1 MYQLGLRSKYPSLN
15 GWPKHY
21 NQAKGIMIDDY
32 MDMAYMGIKAN
43 ILGYAN
49 EKINEAVKKTIDD
62 GNMSSLNPYN
72 EKVLAELL
80 LDIHPEMD
88 IVRYARTGG
97 EACMMALQIAF
108 DYYNANPINEKNLD
122 NFNKLFVGYNGWMI
136 KRITDNVDSFGFHYT
151 EIINNLDT
159 DYSIRPDII
168 FFELIRYERPKE
180 SVIKLLKEWQEKG
193 TILICDEVTSGF
205 RFHCGGSYQL
215 FGLEPDI
222 VVFGK
227 AMSNGFPMAAIMGK
241 KEIME
246 SANDLW
252 ISSTYFTESI
262 GPAAAIATIQELQK
276 KDYTY
281 LDYLSLLMLDA
292 WENQFEDIKTYG
304 PGPLISFQ
312 WDNNHNEKRLNY
324 SKFMLENNILATDA
338 FFPSFAHE
346 KKHLEKFCEI
356 LKLYK

>member
-1 MYQLGLRSKYPSLN
+1 MHQLGLRSKYPSLN
-15 GWPKHY
+15 GWPKY
-21 NQAKGIMIDDY
+21 YSQAKGIMIDNY
-32 MDMAYMGIKAN
+32 IDMAYMGIKSN

-49 EKINEAVKKTIDD
+49 ETVNNAVKKAIDN
-62 GNMSSLNPYN
+62 GNMSSLNPRN

-97 EACMMALQIAF
+97 EACMIAFQIAI
-108 DYYNANPINEKNLD
+108 YYHFEKTKIININ
-122 NFNKLFVGYNGWMI
+122 NYNIIFVGYNGWHI
-136 KRITDNVDSFGFHYT
+136 KQIESKYCRLYRNKINDINIDN
-151 EIINNLDT
+151 L
-159 DYSIRPDII
+159 IRPDII

-193 TILICDEVTSGF
+193 TILVCDEITSGF
-205 RFHCGGSYQL
+205 RFHPGGAYQL

-222 VVFGK
+222 VIFGK

-246 SANDLW
+246 HANDLW

-262 GPAAAIATIQELQK
+262 GPSAAIATIQELQK
-276 KDYTY
+276 KDYAY
-281 LDYLSLLMLDA
+281 LDYISLFMLDA
-292 WENQFEDIKTYG
+292 WENQFENIKTYG
-304 PGPLISFQ
+304 PGPLISFK
-312 WDNNHNEKRLNY
+312 WDTKHEKKKLNY

-346 KKHLEKFCEI
+346 KKHLEKFCKI
-356 LKLYK
+356 LKYYRHTV